1 MRKSL
6 LCTLIVLVVF
16 FLTGYAFS
24 DDKADCVSLS
34 EAAAK
39 MMKEDLPGA
48 LCEINKK
55 DGKFVKGKIF
65 VFAWRGGILVAHPFR
80 PQSIGMDITNHK
92 DKEGKEFVKE
102 YLKVVKEKGSGWVSY
117 KWPKPGE
124 KELSDK
130 VTYVLKVDEN
140 FYVIAGYF
148 K

>member
-1 MRKSL
+1 M
-6 LCTLIVLVVF
+6 VGF
-16 FLTGYAFS
+16 FLTGYALA

-65 VFAWRGGILVAHPFR
+65 VFAWRGGILVAHPFM
-80 PQSIGMDITNHK
+80 PQSIGNDITNHK

-124 KELSDK
+124 KEPSDK
-130 VTYVLKVDEN
+130 VTYVLKVDDN
-140 FYVIAGYF
+140 FYVTAGYF

>member
-1 MRKSL
+1 MRKFFFVPL
-6 LCTLIVLVVF
+6 VLVVGF
-16 FLTGYAFS
+16 FLTGYAFA

-80 PQSIGMDITNHK
+80 PQSIGKDITNHK

-140 FYVIAGYF
+140 FYVTAGYF

>member
-1 MRKSL
+1 MRKFFVV
-6 LCTLIVLVVF
+6 TLVLVVGF
-16 FLTGYAFS
+16 FLAGYAFA

-39 MMKEDLPGA
+39 MMKEDLAGA

-65 VFAWRGGILVAHPFR
+65 VFAWRGGVLVAHPFR
-80 PQSIGMDITNHK
+80 TYAIGSDLINHK

-140 FYVIAGYF
+140 FYVTAGYF

>member
-16 FLTGYAFS
+16 FLTGYAFA
-24 DDKADCVSLS
+24 DDKAECISLC

-65 VFAWRGGILVAHPFR
+65 VFAWRGGVLVAHPFM
-80 PQSIGMDITNHK
+80 PQSIGNDITNHK
-92 DKEGKEFVKE
+92 DTEGKEYVKE
-102 YLKVVKEKGSGWVSY
+102 YLKIVKGKGSGWVNY
-117 KWPKPGE
+117 KFPKPGE
-124 KELSDK
+124 KKPSDK
-130 VTYVLKVDEN
+130 TTYVLKVDEN
-140 FYVIAGYF
+140 FYVTAGYF

>member
-1 MRKSL
+1 MKKL
-6 LCTLIVLVVF
+6 TIFTLVVVIGF
-16 FLTGYAFS
+16 CFSGYTFA
-24 DDKADCVSLS
+24 DDKTECITKC

-65 VFAWRGGILVAHPFR
+65 VFAWRGGVLVAHPFR
-80 PQSIGMDITNHK
+80 PQSIGRDLTNYK
-92 DKEGKEFVKE
+92 GKGGKEFVKE
-102 YLKVVKEKGSGWVSY
+102 YLKVVKEKGSGWVDY

-124 KELSDK
+124 KEPSDK

-140 FYVIAGYF
+140 FYVTAGYF